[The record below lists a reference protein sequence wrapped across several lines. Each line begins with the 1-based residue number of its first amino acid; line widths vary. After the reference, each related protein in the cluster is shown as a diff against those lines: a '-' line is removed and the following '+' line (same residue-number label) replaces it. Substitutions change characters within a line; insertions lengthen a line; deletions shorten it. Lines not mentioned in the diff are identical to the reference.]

1 MVDTPN
7 GTDNISM
14 TDAISLLNTP
24 IEDTVTD
31 ERNEAEDQPQQPEAE
46 AQVSSEDQAQ
56 DAPEDDDYDDEADDG
71 EDAFDDDDDDEAE
84 VEEPAETLYTVKV
97 DGVEVEVNLD
107 EALKGYQ
114 RQEAFTKRSM
124 ELAEQRKAFAAEAA
138 ETKQLRDAYAQQLEL
153 LQTQLQQTNLTEEP
167 DWTALKNEGY
177 STDDIFFAKTE
188 WDKQQKQ
195 VQQVAAERQRI
206 AHQQAQ
212 EHEAQVKQHLT
223 NQRVEMLERI
233 PEWKNDETREFE
245 RKEVIKYAQKRVGFS
260 EEEISSASDARAIE
274 LLYKAWKW
282 DNLME
287 KKPTTKKRT
296 RQAPKMA
303 KAGQPATKREVA
315 NRSKR
320 KAREQ
325 FEKAGTVDAAVQLLM
340 GR

>member
-14 TDAISLLNTP
+14 NDAISLLNTP
-24 IEDTVTD
+24 TEDTVTD

-71 EDAFDDDDDDEAE
+71 EDAYEDDDDDEAE

-167 DWTALKNEGY
+167 DWAALKNEGY

-188 WDKQQKQ
+188 FDKQQKQ
-195 VQQVAAERQRI
+195 VQQVAAERQKI
-206 AHQQAQ
+206 AQQQAQ
-212 EHEAQVKQHLT
+212 EHEAHLKQHLT

>member
-1 MVDTPN
+1 
-7 GTDNISM
+7 
-14 TDAISLLNTP
+14 
-24 IEDTVTD
+24 
-31 ERNEAEDQPQQPEAE
+31 
-46 AQVSSEDQAQ
+46 
-56 DAPEDDDYDDEADDG
+56 
-71 EDAFDDDDDDEAE
+71 
-84 VEEPAETLYTVKV
+84 
-97 DGVEVEVNLD
+97 
-107 EALKGYQ
+107 
-114 RQEAFTKRSM
+114 M

-153 LQTQLQQTNLTEEP
+153 LQAQLQQTNLTEEP
-167 DWTALKNEGY
+167 DWSALKNEGY

-195 VQQVAAERQRI
+195 AQQVAAERQRI
-206 AHQQAQ
+206 AQQQAQ
-212 EHEAQVKQHLT
+212 EREAHLKQHLT

-233 PEWKNDETREFE
+233 PEWRNDETREFE

-315 NRSKR
+315 NRSRR

-325 FEKAGTVDAAVQLLM
+325 FEKAGTVDAAVQFLM
-340 GR
+340 GK

>member
-24 IEDTVTD
+24 TEDTVTD

-46 AQVSSEDQAQ
+46 AQVPSEDQAH

-71 EDAFDDDDDDEAE
+71 EDVYDDDDDDEE
-84 VEEPAETLYTVKV
+84 VDEEPAETLYTVKV
-97 DGVEVEVNLD
+97 DGKEVEVNLE

-167 DWTALKNEGY
+167 DWAALKNEGY

-188 WDKQQKQ
+188 FDKQQKQ
-195 VQQVAAERQRI
+195 VQQVAAERQKI

-212 EHEAQVKQHLT
+212 EHEAHLKQHLT

-233 PEWKNDETREFE
+233 PEWRNDETREFE

-303 KAGQPATKREVA
+303 KAGQPATKREVV

>member
-1 MVDTPN
+1 MVDNPN
-7 GTDNISM
+7 GTDAISM

-24 IEDTVTD
+24 TEDTVTD

-46 AQVSSEDQAQ
+46 ARVPSEDQAH

-71 EDAFDDDDDDEAE
+71 EDAYDDDDDDEAE
-84 VEEPAETLYTVKV
+84 VEEPTETLYTVKV

-167 DWTALKNEGY
+167 DWSALKNEGY

-195 VQQVAAERQRI
+195 AQQVAAERQRI
-206 AHQQAQ
+206 AQQQAQ
-212 EHEAQVKQHLT
+212 EHEAHLKQHLT

-233 PEWKNDETREFE
+233 PEWRNDETREFE

>member
-24 IEDTVTD
+24 TEDTVTD
-31 ERNEAEDQPQQPEAE
+31 ERNEAEEQPQQPEAE

-71 EDAFDDDDDDEAE
+71 EDVYDDDDDDEE
-84 VEEPAETLYTVKV
+84 VDEEPAETLYTVKV
-97 DGVEVEVNLD
+97 DGKEVEVNLE

-167 DWTALKNEGY
+167 DWAALKNEGY

-195 VQQVAAERQRI
+195 VQQVAAERQKI
-206 AHQQAQ
+206 AQQQAQ
-212 EHEAQVKQHLT
+212 EQEQNLKQHLQ

-233 PEWKNDETREFE
+233 PEWRNDETREFE

>member
-14 TDAISLLNTP
+14 NDAISLLNTP
-24 IEDTVTD
+24 TEDTVTD

-46 AQVSSEDQAQ
+46 AQGPSEDQAQ
-56 DAPEDDDYDDEADDG
+56 DAPEDDDYDDEVDDG
-71 EDAFDDDDDDEAE
+71 EDVYDDDDDDEE
-84 VEEPAETLYTVKV
+84 VDEEPAEKLYTVKV
-97 DGVEVEVNLD
+97 DGKEVEVNLE

-195 VQQVAAERQRI
+195 VQQVAAERQKI
-206 AHQQAQ
+206 AQQQAQ
-212 EHEAQVKQHLT
+212 EQEQNLKQHLQ

-233 PEWKNDETREFE
+233 PEWRNDETREFE

>member
-24 IEDTVTD
+24 TEDTVTD

-71 EDAFDDDDDDEAE
+71 EDVYDDDDDDEAE

-97 DGVEVEVNLD
+97 DGKEVEVNLD

-124 ELAEQRKAFAAEAA
+124 ELAEQRKAFEAEAA
-138 ETKQLRDAYAQQLEL
+138 QTKQLRDAYAQQLEL
-153 LQTQLQQTNLTEEP
+153 LQAQLQQTNLTEEP
-167 DWTALKNEGY
+167 DWAALKNEGY

-188 WDKQQKQ
+188 FDKQQKQ
-195 VQQVAAERQRI
+195 AQQVAAERQRI
-206 AHQQAQ
+206 AQQQAQ
-212 EHEAQVKQHLT
+212 EHEAHLKQHLT
-223 NQRVEMLERI
+223 SQRVEMLERI
-233 PEWKNDETREFE
+233 PEWRNDETREFE

>member
-1 MVDTPN
+1 M
-7 GTDNISM
+7 
-14 TDAISLLNTP
+14 
-24 IEDTVTD
+24 
-31 ERNEAEDQPQQPEAE
+31 
-46 AQVSSEDQAQ
+46 
-56 DAPEDDDYDDEADDG
+56 
-71 EDAFDDDDDDEAE
+71 
-84 VEEPAETLYTVKV
+84 

-153 LQTQLQQTNLTEEP
+153 LQAQLQQTNLTEEP
-167 DWTALKNEGY
+167 DWAALKNEGY

-195 VQQVAAERQRI
+195 VQQVAAERQKI
-206 AHQQAQ
+206 AQQQAQ
-212 EHEAQVKQHLT
+212 EHEAHLKQHLT

>member
-1 MVDTPN
+1 MVDTPS

-46 AQVSSEDQAQ
+46 AQVPSEDQAQ

-71 EDAFDDDDDDEAE
+71 EDVYDDDDDDEE
-84 VEEPAETLYTVKV
+84 VDEEPAEKLYTVKV
-97 DGVEVEVNLD
+97 DGKEVEVNLE

-167 DWTALKNEGY
+167 DWSALKNEGY

-195 VQQVAAERQRI
+195 AQQVAAERQRI
-206 AHQQAQ
+206 AQQQAQ
-212 EHEAQVKQHLT
+212 EQEAQLKQHLQS
-223 NQRVEMLERI
+223 QRVEMLERI
-233 PEWKNDETREFE
+233 PEWRNDETREFE

-282 DNLME
+282 DNQME
-287 KKPTTKKRT
+287 KKPTTKKRP

>member
-1 MVDTPN
+1 MVDTPS

-46 AQVSSEDQAQ
+46 AQVPSEDQAH

-71 EDAFDDDDDDEAE
+71 EDVYDDDDDDEE
-84 VEEPAETLYTVKV
+84 VDEEPAETLYTVKV
-97 DGVEVEVNLD
+97 DGKEVEVNLE

-153 LQTQLQQTNLTEEP
+153 LQTQLQQTNLNEEP
-167 DWTALKNEGY
+167 DWAALKNEGY

-195 VQQVAAERQRI
+195 IQQVAAERQRI
-206 AHQQAQ
+206 AQQQAQ
-212 EHEAQVKQHLT
+212 EQEQNLKQHLQ

-233 PEWKNDETREFE
+233 PEWRNDETREFE

>member
-24 IEDTVTD
+24 TEDTVTD

-46 AQVSSEDQAQ
+46 AQVSSEDQAH

-71 EDAFDDDDDDEAE
+71 EDAYDDDDDDEAE
-84 VEEPAETLYTVKV
+84 VEEPTETLYTVKV

-206 AHQQAQ
+206 AQQQAQ

>member
-46 AQVSSEDQAQ
+46 AQVPSEDQAH

-71 EDAFDDDDDDEAE
+71 EDAYDDDDDDEAE
-84 VEEPAETLYTVKV
+84 VEEPTETLYTVKV
-97 DGVEVEVNLD
+97 DGKEVEVNLE

-167 DWTALKNEGY
+167 DWAALKNEGY

-195 VQQVAAERQRI
+195 IQQVAAERQKI
-206 AHQQAQ
+206 AQEQAQ
-212 EHEAQVKQHLT
+212 EQEQNLKQHLQ

-233 PEWKNDETREFE
+233 PEWRNDETREFE

>member
-7 GTDNISM
+7 GTDAISM
-14 TDAISLLNTP
+14 NDAISLLNTP
-24 IEDTVTD
+24 TEDTVTD
-31 ERNEAEDQPQQPEAE
+31 ERNEVEDQPQQPEAE
-46 AQVSSEDQAQ
+46 ARVPSEDQAQ

-71 EDAFDDDDDDEAE
+71 EDAYEGDDDDEDYD
-84 VEEPAETLYTVKV
+84 EEPAEKLYTVKV
-97 DGVEVEVNLD
+97 DGKEVEVNLE

-153 LQTQLQQTNLTEEP
+153 LQAQLQQTNLTEEP
-167 DWTALKNEGY
+167 DWAALKNEGY

-195 VQQVAAERQRI
+195 AYEVAMERQRI
-206 AHQQAQ
+206 GQQQAQ
-212 EHEAQVKQHLT
+212 EQEAQLKQHLQ

-233 PEWKNDETREFE
+233 PEWRNDDTREFE

-315 NRSKR
+315 NRSRR

-325 FEKAGTVDAAVQLLM
+325 FEKAGTVDAAVQFLM
-340 GR
+340 GK

>member
-24 IEDTVTD
+24 TEDTVTD

-71 EDAFDDDDDDEAE
+71 EDVYDDDDDDEE
-84 VEEPAETLYTVKV
+84 VDEEPAETLYTVKV
-97 DGVEVEVNLD
+97 DGKEVEVNLE

-167 DWTALKNEGY
+167 DWAALKNEGY

-195 VQQVAAERQRI
+195 VQQVAAERQKI
-206 AHQQAQ
+206 AQQQAQ
-212 EHEAQVKQHLT
+212 EQEQNLKQHLQ

-233 PEWKNDETREFE
+233 PEWRNDETREFE

-303 KAGQPATKREVA
+303 KAGQPATKREVV

>member
-1 MVDTPN
+1 MVDNPN
-7 GTDNISM
+7 GTDAISM
-14 TDAISLLNTP
+14 NDAISLLNTP

-46 AQVSSEDQAQ
+46 ARVPSEDQAQ

-71 EDAFDDDDDDEAE
+71 EDAYDDDDDDEAE

-167 DWTALKNEGY
+167 DWSALKNEGY

-206 AHQQAQ
+206 AQQQAQ
-212 EHEAQVKQHLT
+212 EQEQNLKQHLQ

-233 PEWKNDETREFE
+233 PEWRNDETREFE

>member
-24 IEDTVTD
+24 TEDTVTD

-46 AQVSSEDQAQ
+46 AQAPSEDQAH
-56 DAPEDDDYDDEADDG
+56 DAPEDEDYDDEADDG
-71 EDAFDDDDDDEAE
+71 EDAYDDDDDDEE
-84 VEEPAETLYTVKV
+84 VDEEPAETLYTVKV
-97 DGVEVEVNLD
+97 DGKEVEVNLE

-188 WDKQQKQ
+188 FDKQQKQ
-195 VQQVAAERQRI
+195 VQQVAAERQKI
-206 AHQQAQ
+206 AQQQAQ
-212 EHEAQVKQHLT
+212 EHEAHLKQHLT

>member
-14 TDAISLLNTP
+14 TDAISLLSNPT
-24 IEDTVTD
+24 EDTVTD

-46 AQVSSEDQAQ
+46 ARVPSEDQAQ

-71 EDAFDDDDDDEAE
+71 EDVYDDDDDDEE
-84 VEEPAETLYTVKV
+84 VDQEPAEKLYTVKV
-97 DGVEVEVNLD
+97 DGKEVEVNLE

-167 DWTALKNEGY
+167 DWAALKNEGY

-195 VQQVAAERQRI
+195 AYEVAAERQRI
-206 AHQQAQ
+206 AQQQAQ
-212 EHEAQVKQHLT
+212 EQEQNLKQHLQ

-233 PEWKNDETREFE
+233 PEWRNDETREFE

>member
-287 KKPTTKKRT
+287 KKPTTKKTHSPSTEDGQGRAT
-296 RQAPKMA
+296 GNQA
-303 KAGQPATKREVA
+303 
-315 NRSKR
+315 RSC
-320 KAREQ
+320 
-325 FEKAGTVDAAVQLLM
+325 
-340 GR
+340 

>member
-7 GTDNISM
+7 GTDAISM
-14 TDAISLLNTP
+14 NDAISLLNTP
-24 IEDTVTD
+24 TEDTVTD

-46 AQVSSEDQAQ
+46 AQVPSEDQAQ

-71 EDAFDDDDDDEAE
+71 EDAYEGDDDDEDYD
-84 VEEPAETLYTVKV
+84 EEPAEKLYTVKV
-97 DGVEVEVNLD
+97 DGKEVEVNLE

-153 LQTQLQQTNLTEEP
+153 LQAQLQQTNLTEEP
-167 DWTALKNEGY
+167 DWAALKNEGY

-195 VQQVAAERQRI
+195 AYEVAMERQRI
-206 AHQQAQ
+206 GQQQAQ
-212 EHEAQVKQHLT
+212 EQEAQLKQHLQ

-233 PEWKNDETREFE
+233 PEWRNDDTREFE

-315 NRSKR
+315 NRSRR

-325 FEKAGTVDAAVQLLM
+325 FEKAGTVDAAVQFLM
-340 GR
+340 GK

>member
-46 AQVSSEDQAQ
+46 AQVPSEDQAH

-71 EDAFDDDDDDEAE
+71 EDAYDDDDDDEAE
-84 VEEPAETLYTVKV
+84 VEEPTETLYTVKV
-97 DGVEVEVNLD
+97 DGKEVEVNLE

-167 DWTALKNEGY
+167 DWAALKNEGY

-188 WDKQQKQ
+188 FDKQQKQ
-195 VQQVAAERQRI
+195 VQQVAAERQKI
-206 AHQQAQ
+206 AQQQAQ
-212 EHEAQVKQHLT
+212 EHEAHLKQHLT

-233 PEWKNDETREFE
+233 PEWRNDETREFE

>member
-1 MVDTPN
+1 MVDNPN

-14 TDAISLLNTP
+14 NDAISLLNTP
-24 IEDTVTD
+24 TEDTVTD
-31 ERNEAEDQPQQPEAE
+31 ERNEAEDQPRQPEAE

-71 EDAFDDDDDDEAE
+71 EDAYEDDDDDEE
-84 VEEPAETLYTVKV
+84 IDEEPAETLYTVKV
-97 DGVEVEVNLD
+97 DGKEVEVNLE

-195 VQQVAAERQRI
+195 IQQVAAERQKI
-206 AHQQAQ
+206 AQQQAQ
-212 EHEAQVKQHLT
+212 EQEQNLKQHLQ

>member
-7 GTDNISM
+7 GTDTISM
-14 TDAISLLNTP
+14 NDAISLLNTP
-24 IEDTVTD
+24 TEDTVTD

-71 EDAFDDDDDDEAE
+71 EDAYEDDDDDEAE

-167 DWTALKNEGY
+167 DWAALKNEGY

-188 WDKQQKQ
+188 FDKQQKQ
-195 VQQVAAERQRI
+195 AQQVSAERQRI
-206 AHQQAQ
+206 AQQQAQ
-212 EHEAQVKQHLT
+212 EHEAHLKQHLT

-233 PEWKNDETREFE
+233 PEWRNDETREFE

-315 NRSKR
+315 NRSRR

-325 FEKAGTVDAAVQLLM
+325 FEKAGTVDAAVQFLM
-340 GR
+340 GK

>member
-24 IEDTVTD
+24 TEDTVTD

-71 EDAFDDDDDDEAE
+71 EDVYDDDDDDEE
-84 VEEPAETLYTVKV
+84 VDEEPAETLYTVKV
-97 DGVEVEVNLD
+97 DGKEVEVNLE

-167 DWTALKNEGY
+167 DWAALKNEGY

-195 VQQVAAERQRI
+195 VQQVAAERQKI
-206 AHQQAQ
+206 AQQQAQ
-212 EHEAQVKQHLT
+212 EQEQNLKQHLQ

>member
-14 TDAISLLNTP
+14 NDAISLLSNPT
-24 IEDTVTD
+24 EDNVTD
-31 ERNEAEDQPQQPEAE
+31 ERNEAEDQSQQPEAE

-56 DAPEDDDYDDEADDG
+56 DAPEDEDYDDEADDG
-71 EDAFDDDDDDEAE
+71 EDVYDDDDDDEE
-84 VEEPAETLYTVKV
+84 VDEEPAETLYTVKV
-97 DGVEVEVNLD
+97 DGKEVEVNLE

-167 DWTALKNEGY
+167 DWAALKNEGY

-195 VQQVAAERQRI
+195 VQQVAAERQKI
-206 AHQQAQ
+206 AQQQAQ
-212 EHEAQVKQHLT
+212 EQEQNLKQHLQ

>member
-1 MVDTPN
+1 
-7 GTDNISM
+7 
-14 TDAISLLNTP
+14 
-24 IEDTVTD
+24 
-31 ERNEAEDQPQQPEAE
+31 
-46 AQVSSEDQAQ
+46 
-56 DAPEDDDYDDEADDG
+56 
-71 EDAFDDDDDDEAE
+71 
-84 VEEPAETLYTVKV
+84 
-97 DGVEVEVNLD
+97 
-107 EALKGYQ
+107 
-114 RQEAFTKRSM
+114 
-124 ELAEQRKAFAAEAA
+124 
-138 ETKQLRDAYAQQLEL
+138 
-153 LQTQLQQTNLTEEP
+153 
-167 DWTALKNEGY
+167 LKNEGY

-195 VQQVAAERQRI
+195 VQQVAAERQKI
-206 AHQQAQ
+206 AQQQAQ
-212 EHEAQVKQHLT
+212 EQEQNLKQHLQ

-233 PEWKNDETREFE
+233 PEWRNDETREFE

-320 KAREQ
+320 RAREQ

>member
-7 GTDNISM
+7 GTDTISM
-14 TDAISLLNTP
+14 NDAISLLNTP
-24 IEDTVTD
+24 TEDTVTD

-71 EDAFDDDDDDEAE
+71 EDAYDDDDDDEDYD
-84 VEEPAETLYTVKV
+84 EEPAEKLYTVKV
-97 DGVEVEVNLD
+97 DGKSVEVNLE

-153 LQTQLQQTNLTEEP
+153 LQAQLQQTNLTEEP
-167 DWTALKNEGY
+167 DWSALKNEGY

-195 VQQVAAERQRI
+195 AYQVATERQRI
-206 AHQQAQ
+206 AQQQAQ
-212 EHEAQVKQHLT
+212 EHEAHLKQHLT

-233 PEWKNDETREFE
+233 PEWRNDETREFE

-315 NRSKR
+315 NRSRR

-325 FEKAGTVDAAVQLLM
+325 FEKAGTVDAAVQFLM
-340 GR
+340 GK

>member
-14 TDAISLLNTP
+14 NDAISLLNTP
-24 IEDTVTD
+24 TEDTVTD

-56 DAPEDDDYDDEADDG
+56 DAPEDEDYDDEADDG
-71 EDAFDDDDDDEAE
+71 EDVYDDDDDDDE
-84 VEEPAETLYTVKV
+84 VDEEPAETLYTVKV
-97 DGVEVEVNLD
+97 DGKEVEVNLE

-167 DWTALKNEGY
+167 DWAALKNEGY

-195 VQQVAAERQRI
+195 VQQVAAERQKI
-206 AHQQAQ
+206 AQQQAQ
-212 EHEAQVKQHLT
+212 EQEQNLKQHLQ

-274 LLYKAWKW
+274 LLYRAWKW

>member
-7 GTDNISM
+7 GTDAISM
-14 TDAISLLNTP
+14 NDAISLLNTP
-24 IEDTVTD
+24 TEDTVTD
-31 ERNEAEDQPQQPEAE
+31 ERNEAEDQPRQPEAE
-46 AQVSSEDQAQ
+46 ARVPSEDQAQ
-56 DAPEDDDYDDEADDG
+56 DAPEDDGYDDEADDG
-71 EDAFDDDDDDEAE
+71 EDAYDDDGDDEE
-84 VEEPAETLYTVKV
+84 VDEEPTETLYTVKV
-97 DGVEVEVNLD
+97 DGKEVEVNLE

-153 LQTQLQQTNLTEEP
+153 LQTQLQQTNLAEEP
-167 DWTALKNEGY
+167 DWSALKNEGY

-195 VQQVAAERQRI
+195 AQQVAAERQRI
-206 AHQQAQ
+206 AQQQAQ
-212 EHEAQVKQHLT
+212 EHEAHLKQHLT

-233 PEWKNDETREFE
+233 PEWRNDETREFE

>member
-24 IEDTVTD
+24 TEDTVTD

-46 AQVSSEDQAQ
+46 AQVPSEDQAH

-71 EDAFDDDDDDEAE
+71 EDVYDDDDDDEAE
-84 VEEPAETLYTVKV
+84 VEEPTETLYTVKV

-167 DWTALKNEGY
+167 DWAALKNEGY

-188 WDKQQKQ
+188 FDKQQKQ
-195 VQQVAAERQRI
+195 VQQVAAERQKI
-206 AHQQAQ
+206 AQQQAQ
-212 EHEAQVKQHLT
+212 EHEAHLKQHLT

-233 PEWKNDETREFE
+233 PEWRNDETREFE

>member
-24 IEDTVTD
+24 TEDTVTD

-46 AQVSSEDQAQ
+46 AQVPSEDQAQ

-71 EDAFDDDDDDEAE
+71 EDVYDDDDDDEE
-84 VEEPAETLYTVKV
+84 VDEEPAETLYTVKV
-97 DGVEVEVNLD
+97 DGKEVEVNLE

-124 ELAEQRKAFAAEAA
+124 ELAEQRKAFEAEAA
-138 ETKQLRDAYAQQLEL
+138 QTRQLRDAYAQQLEL

-167 DWTALKNEGY
+167 DWAALKNEGY

-188 WDKQQKQ
+188 FDKQQKQ
-195 VQQVAAERQRI
+195 VQQVAAERQKI

-212 EHEAQVKQHLT
+212 EHEAHLKQHLT

-233 PEWKNDETREFE
+233 PEWRNDETREFE

-303 KAGQPATKREVA
+303 KAGQPATKREVV

>member
-24 IEDTVTD
+24 TEDTVTD

-46 AQVSSEDQAQ
+46 AQVSSEDQAH

-71 EDAFDDDDDDEAE
+71 EDAYDDDDDDEE
-84 VEEPAETLYTVKV
+84 VDEEPAETLYTVKV
-97 DGVEVEVNLD
+97 DGKEVEVNLE

-153 LQTQLQQTNLTEEP
+153 LQAQLQQTNLTEEP
-167 DWTALKNEGY
+167 DWSALKNEGY

-195 VQQVAAERQRI
+195 AYQVAAERQRI
-206 AHQQAQ
+206 AQQQAQ
-212 EHEAQVKQHLT
+212 EHEANLKNHLT

-233 PEWKNDETREFE
+233 PEWRNDETREFE

-315 NRSKR
+315 NRSRR

-325 FEKAGTVDAAVQLLM
+325 FEKAGTVDAAVQFLM
-340 GR
+340 GK

>member
-1 MVDTPN
+1 MVDNPN
-7 GTDNISM
+7 GTDAISM

-24 IEDTVTD
+24 TEDTVTD

-46 AQVSSEDQAQ
+46 AQVPSEDQAH
-56 DAPEDDDYDDEADDG
+56 DAPEDDDYDDEAEDG
-71 EDAFDDDDDDEAE
+71 EDVFDDDDDDEE
-84 VEEPAETLYTVKV
+84 VDEEPAETLYTVKV
-97 DGVEVEVNLD
+97 DGKEVEVNLE

-124 ELAEQRKAFAAEAA
+124 ELAEQRKVFAAEAA

-153 LQTQLQQTNLTEEP
+153 LQTQLQQTSLTEEP

-195 VQQVAAERQRI
+195 VRQVAAERQKI
-206 AHQQAQ
+206 AQEQAQ
-212 EHEAQVKQHLT
+212 EHEAHLKQHLT

-233 PEWKNDETREFE
+233 PEWRNDETREFE

>member
-14 TDAISLLNTP
+14 NDAISLLNTP
-24 IEDTVTD
+24 TEDTVTD

-46 AQVSSEDQAQ
+46 AQVPSEDQAH
-56 DAPEDDDYDDEADDG
+56 DAPEDDDYDDEAEDG
-71 EDAFDDDDDDEAE
+71 EDVFDDDDDDEE
-84 VEEPAETLYTVKV
+84 VDEEPAETLYTVKV
-97 DGVEVEVNLD
+97 DGKEVEVNLE

-124 ELAEQRKAFAAEAA
+124 ELAEQRKVFAAEAA

-153 LQTQLQQTNLTEEP
+153 LQTQLQQTSLTEEP

-195 VQQVAAERQRI
+195 VRQVAAERQKI
-206 AHQQAQ
+206 AQEQAQ
-212 EHEAQVKQHLT
+212 EHEAHLKQHLT

-233 PEWKNDETREFE
+233 PEWRNDETREFE

>member
-24 IEDTVTD
+24 TEDTVTD

-46 AQVSSEDQAQ
+46 AQAPSEDQAH

-71 EDAFDDDDDDEAE
+71 EDAYDDDDDDEE
-84 VEEPAETLYTVKV
+84 VDEEPAETLYTVKV

-153 LQTQLQQTNLTEEP
+153 LQAQLQQTNLTEEP
-167 DWTALKNEGY
+167 DWAALKNEGY

-188 WDKQQKQ
+188 FDKQQKQ
-195 VQQVAAERQRI
+195 VQQVAAERQKI
-206 AHQQAQ
+206 AQQQAQ
-212 EHEAQVKQHLT
+212 EHEAHLKQHLT

-274 LLYKAWKW
+274 LIYKARKR
-282 DNLME
+282 DNLKE
-287 KKPTTKKRT
+287 KKRT
-296 RQAPKMA
+296 AKKHNHQTPK
-303 KAGQPATKREVA
+303 K
-315 NRSKR
+315 
-320 KAREQ
+320 
-325 FEKAGTVDAAVQLLM
+325 
-340 GR
+340 